1 WRSCWVAAVEKD
13 SESDPFKE
21 FSKHQRSRNFIS
33 AGNMAAT
40 RALVAVLI
48 SVSCFFTSSAQ
59 KTECTQEAVAD
70 IVFLVDGSWSIGT
83 KNFQQVLAFLASLVD
98 SFDVGPDQVRIGL
111 VQYSTSPVTEF
122 FLNAYTD
129 KQEILQHIQNLPYRG
144 GGTKIGLSLEFML
157 AQHFVEQSGS
167 RANEG
172 VPQLAVV
179 ITDGQSQDSVKQQA
193 EMVKRR
199 GITLYAIGIKDAVLE
214 ELQEIASDPD
224 DKHVYSV
231 SDFAA
236 LQGISQSVIQV
247 LCTTVEEAKRQIA
260 HVSQEC
266 TKATMAD
273 IVFLVDGSSTIGLD
287 NFQEIRL
294 FLHDFVDGLDIGIH
308 KVRVGL
314 AQFSNEPHQEF
325 LLREH
330 TEKTVLLERIDN
342 LEYRLGGTETGK
354 ALQFLQSTYFTE
366 AGGSRASEHV
376 PQIAVVIT
384 DGSSTDDVQAPARQL
399 RKQGVIIFA
408 IGIGKADKAE
418 LQEIAN
424 SPHNHFLISIE
435 SYQALQK
442 LTESL
447 LRTVCT
453 SVETHIQAPR
463 FADVFIL
470 VDSTTQTEIGKVKTL
485 LNRLVNLLNVG
496 SEAHRIGLAQF
507 GSDTKVEFLLNRYR
521 TKDEVLLHLKN
532 QFRLR
537 PGRDRQS
544 GRALEHARVNFFNTA
559 AGSRIAEGF
568 RQVLVVITAG
578 QSQDSVIRPARTM
591 KTEGITVISIGLAK
605 TNRQELQFI
614 ATSPYVFQT
623 STQSITS
630 IPQDVKGV
638 IEYKEAHLGLAT
650 GPSDCRSVKVAD
662 IVFIVDQSGSMQSRN
677 FQLVR
682 KFIHSIVDGLDVSLK
697 KVRVGIVLYGDTPK
711 AVAYLNSI
719 NEKDDI
725 LQFINILPYEEG
737 STKTGAAL
745 TFTRENMFTK
755 SAGSRKGQGVQQLAI
770 VITNKKSQDDVSAA
784 TVALR
789 RSGVTVYAVGV
800 NSADHNEL
808 KQIASHPAREYV
820 FKADSLTKL
829 EKSLHKRLCYNII
842 QTAFSAPLRSFNL
855 KTACVETEKAD
866 IYFLIDHSGSID
878 SVDFLDVKNFILDFL
893 HMFKIGPNN
902 VRVGVVKYSDSPTLE
917 FDLTEHTSTT
927 SLKEAVDNIINDG
940 GGTETG
946 KALSTMSPL
955 FKDASKSRDEKVP
968 EFLIIITDGKSTDA
982 VNKPAKELRD
992 QGVIIYAIRVSGS
1005 HKGEEKGAE
1014 EAELLEI
1021 AGSPKRKF
1029 LIFDFQSLKLIK
1041 DEVVRDICSTEVC
1054 KDMEGDVLFL
1064 IDGSTSIN
1072 SSDFSHMKEFMLSIV
1087 NKSAIGLDKVHVG
1100 VLQFSTSPREEFPM
1114 NRFYDKGSING
1125 AISSIPQLYGDT
1137 YTGKAL
1143 SLASKYFDS
1152 PKGGRSNVR
1161 KFLIVIT
1168 DGVAHDEVAK
1178 PAEELRNKG
1187 VNIYSIGILNANN
1200 SQLLEISGSQERVF
1214 SVREFKFLKHLEQT
1228 ILFQL
1233 CHPEADCKRTKAAD
1247 VIFLVDGSGSIST
1260 SQFQSMKKFMTSIVN
1275 NTDIGQNH
1283 TRFGTILYSDT
1294 PESNFTL
1301 NQYYTDSEVRRA
1313 IATLNQR
1320 GGNTYTARGLNYSL
1334 AFFEQQNGGRA
1345 AEKIPQVLI
1354 VITDGEATDPKDL
1367 PETSKAVREKGIK
1380 IIGVGVEGANK
1391 TQLGIMTGDP
1401 KMVLYVHSYEELEE
1415 IYRNISNALC
1425 DETKPVCDKET
1436 ADLVILMDGSDSIK
1450 KEDFKTMKR
1459 FVSDL
1464 AGSFQVSQENVRI
1477 GMAQFSTVQQKNF
1490 YLNQYDNKMDVKEK
1504 IQAMNQIGGGTYI
1517 GQALSFI
1524 QGFFKASTGSRFAQK
1539 VSQNLVVITD
1549 GESQDEVED
1558 ASEELRSMNIN
1569 VFVIGVGQLYS
1580 HQLLQ
1585 IAGSPERLFTAE
1597 NFAGL
1602 EKIKENVMDTTC
1614 NPHNPPET
1622 PRFADVFILVDS
1634 TTQTEIGKVKTLLN
1648 RLVNLLNVGSEAH
1661 RIGLA
1666 QFGSDTKVEFLLN
1679 RYRTKDEVLLHL
1691 KNQFRLRPGR
1701 DRQLGRALEHARV
1714 NFFNAAAGSRIAEGF
1729 LQVLVVITAG
1739 QSQDSVIRPARTMKT
1754 EGITVISIGLAKT
1767 NRQELQFI
1775 ATSPYVFQTSTQSI
1789 TSIPQDVKGVIEY
1802 KEAHLGLATGPSD
1815 CRSAKV
1821 ADIVFIV
1828 DQSGSMQSRNFQLVL
1843 KFIHSIVDGLDVSL
1857 KKVRVGIVLYGDT
1870 PKAVAY
1876 LNSIN
1881 EKDDILQF
1889 INILPYEEGSTK
1901 TGAALNFTRKDM
1913 FTKSAGSRKG
1923 QGVQQLAIVI
1933 TNRKSQ
1939 DDVSAATVAL
1949 RRSGVTVYA
1958 VGVNSADHNEL
1969 KQIASHPAREYVF
1982 KADSLTKLEKS
1993 LQKLLCYNIIQ
2004 TAFSAPVRSF
2014 NLRTGCV
2021 ETEKADIYFLI
2032 DQSGS
2037 IHSDDFPGVKNFIRD
2052 FLHMFKIG
2060 PNNVRVGVVK
2070 YSDSPT
2076 LEFDLTEH
2084 TSTTSLKEAVD
2095 NIINDGGGTETGK
2108 ALSTM
2113 SPLFKDASKSRDE
2126 KVPEFLII
2134 ITDGKSTDA
2143 VNKSAKEL
2151 RDQGVIIYA
2160 IGVNGSH
2167 KGEAKDVDEA
2177 QLLEM
2182 AGSPERKFLVFDF
2195 QHLKYIKDEVVRDIC
2210 STEVCKDMEGDVLFL
2225 IDGSSSIKRDEFSEM
2240 TKFMQSIVN
2249 KSAIGLDKVHVGV
2262 LQFSTSPR
2270 EEFPMNRFYD
2280 QGSING
2286 AISSILQLTGDTY
2299 TGDALSFAS
2308 EYFDSP
2314 KGGRS
2319 KVRKFLIVITDGEAH
2334 DAVAKPAEE
2343 LRNKGVNIYSIGI
2356 LNANNSQLLE
2366 ISGSQERVF
2375 SVREFKFLKHL
2386 EQTILFQLCHPE
2398 ADCKRTK
2405 AADVIFLVDGSGSIS
2420 TSQFQSMKKFMTSIV
2435 NNTDIGQNH
2444 TRFGTILYSDTPE
2457 STFTLNQ
2464 YYTNSEVRRAIAALN
2479 QRGGNTYTARG
2490 LNYSLAFFEQQN
2502 GGRAAE
2508 KIPQVLIVI
2517 TDGEATDPKDLPE
2530 TSKAVREKGIKII
2543 GVGVEGAN
2551 KAQLEIMTGD
2561 PKMVLYVH
2569 SYEELEEIYRNISN
2583 VLCDETKP
2591 VCDKETGDLVILM
2604 DGSTSIEEEDF
2615 KKMKR
2620 FVSDL
2625 AGSFQVS
2632 QENVRIGMAQFSSVQ
2647 EKIFYLNQYDNKMD
2661 VKEKIQATNQI
2672 GGGKDIGQALSF
2684 IQEFFKA
2691 STGSRIAQKVSQNL
2705 VVITDGESQDE
2716 VEHASKE
2723 LKSMNINV
2731 FVIGV
2736 GRLYSHELLQ
2746 IAGSPERFFTAENF
2760 AGLEKIKENVM
2771 DITCN
2776 PHNPPE
2782 ICTVDIGIGFD
2793 ISRRPRADLLFSGQQ
2808 KLQAYLPEI
2817 IHYASSLDGLCCTEG
2832 KSIKPRIGF
2841 LVAGEDGRVIND
2853 YGFELYN
2860 EQVVKKVMA
2869 LQTSETTF
2877 LNVKLLEA
2885 FSTKFKK
2892 QSRAGVKVLII
2903 FTDGFD
2909 DIIEELEE
2917 ESDRLR
2923 SKGIQALLLVGLERV
2938 RNPSDLQ
2945 MVEFGRGF
2953 GYKQPL
2959 SIGMQNVASVML
2971 KQIDTVAGR
2980 ECCGVMCK
2988 CSGQEGVRGPRGR
3001 PSKKGLLGTKGHHGF
3016 PGEEGGVG
3024 ERGPPG
3030 LNGTQGFQGC
3040 PGERGIMGP
3049 RGYRGNRGEDGD
3061 HGLDGVH
3068 GEQGVTGSA
3077 GAPGEREGPGSP
3089 GPTGIR
3095 GEAGVRGQSGL
3106 RGDPGAPGGENTVP
3120 GPRGEPG
3127 NPGMQGDSGEDGPPG
3142 ENGIAGNRGPQGRRG
3157 PPGDKSEKGVPGELG
3172 LPGSAGPSGPQGGRG
3187 PRGLPGPIG
3196 TFGLPGPQGKPGPA
3210 GDEGLPGSRGF
3221 RGQKGQPG
3229 DLGGKG
3235 AVGPLGPRGMPG
3247 LDGRDGYGFSGSKG
3261 LKGEPGFPGYPGPQG
3276 KDGFSGENGGLG
3288 PKGNHG
3294 RRVRVRSPF
3303 LYNFRKEKGT
3313 QAGQVKQENL
3323 ELQDHL
3329 DTRAPE
3335 DQLEPDQCRT
3345 ECPAYPT
3352 ELVIALDMSADVS
3365 PKIFERMR
3373 KVVLNLLEEVS
3384 IAESNCPT
3392 GARVAVLSYS
3402 SNTKYL
3408 IRFSDNLRKQDLME
3422 AVNNIALERTS
3433 NRRNI
3438 GAAMRFVIRNVF
3450 KRTRQGVL
3458 MRKVAIFINN
3468 GPSQDINPIT
3478 TAVLEFKALDITP
3491 AVLAFKN
3498 PPNIRRAFEADETRS
3513 FLLIVMRRPQDLLA
3527 DLRQVQQCVIC
3538 YDPCRPAEAC
3548 RGINLVPVPQE
3559 LDIDL
3564 ALVVDSSRN
3573 VQSDQYEGMRQLLGS
3588 VLDQIVVSTQPGG
3601 RNNEARVALV
3611 QHSTSSYPPREGLV
3625 PVKVEF
3631 DLLGYKDRNKM
3642 KTHIFQQ
3649 MQQIGGAS
3657 GVGHAIE
3664 WTIRNI
3670 MLKASNPRKTKMV
3683 LAIVGGETSQ
3693 WDKDKLGTIAQQ
3705 AKCQGVVVFILTVG
3719 DEFNNAQVEELASLP
3734 LEQHIVHLAHMKW
3747 GEQEYAYRFLRSFL
3761 HMLKRGIN
3769 KYPST
3774 TLQRKCKNVQMLT
3787 GQVEGQAIDR
3797 FQVSGIPVL
3806 EEDEEAEYI
3815 DEEPQESKSPGRGD
3829 ENGFSTRIVPAVFQ
3843 GTEDVGQ
3850 LSKVVC
3856 SLQQEDGD
3864 CQNYTLKWYFDMEHS
3879 KCSHFWYSGCG
3890 G

>member
-1 WRSCWVAAVEKD
+1 
-13 SESDPFKE
+13 
-21 FSKHQRSRNFIS
+21 
-33 AGNMAAT
+33 
-40 RALVAVLI
+40 
-48 SVSCFFTSSAQ
+48 
-59 KTECTQEAVAD
+59 
-70 IVFLVDGSWSIGT
+70 
-83 KNFQQVLAFLASLVD
+83 
-98 SFDVGPDQVRIGL
+98 
-111 VQYSTSPVTEF
+111 
-122 FLNAYTD
+122 
-129 KQEILQHIQNLPYRG
+129 
-144 GGTKIGLSLEFML
+144 
-157 AQHFVEQSGS
+157 
-167 RANEG
+167 
-172 VPQLAVV
+172 
-179 ITDGQSQDSVKQQA
+179 
-193 EMVKRR
+193 
-199 GITLYAIGIKDAVLE
+199 
-214 ELQEIASDPD
+214 
-224 DKHVYSV
+224 
-231 SDFAA
+231 
-236 LQGISQSVIQV
+236 
-247 LCTTVEEAKRQIA
+247 
-260 HVSQEC
+260 
-266 TKATMAD
+266 MAD
-273 IVFLVDGSSTIGLD
+273 IVFLVDGSSSIGLD

-435 SYQALQK
+435 SFQALQK

-485 LNRLVNLLNVG
+485 LNRLVNLLNIG

-521 TKDEVLLHLKN
+521 TKDEVLLYLKN
-532 QFRLR
+532 QF
-537 PGRDRQS
+537 Q
-544 GRALEHARVNFFNTA
+544 
-559 AGSRIAEGF
+559 
-568 RQVLVVITAG
+568 
-578 QSQDSVIRPARTM
+578 
-591 KTEGITVISIGLAK
+591 
-605 TNRQELQFI
+605 
-614 ATSPYVFQT
+614 
-623 STQSITS
+623 
-630 IPQDVKGV
+630 
-638 IEYKEAHLGLAT
+638 
-650 GPSDCRSVKVAD
+650 
-662 IVFIVDQSGSMQSRN
+662 
-677 FQLVR
+677 
-682 KFIHSIVDGLDVSLK
+682 
-697 KVRVGIVLYGDTPK
+697 
-711 AVAYLNSI
+711 
-719 NEKDDI
+719 
-725 LQFINILPYEEG
+725 
-737 STKTGAAL
+737 
-745 TFTRENMFTK
+745 
-755 SAGSRKGQGVQQLAI
+755 
-770 VITNKKSQDDVSAA
+770 
-784 TVALR
+784 
-789 RSGVTVYAVGV
+789 
-800 NSADHNEL
+800 
-808 KQIASHPAREYV
+808 
-820 FKADSLTKL
+820 
-829 EKSLHKRLCYNII
+829 
-842 QTAFSAPLRSFNL
+842 
-855 KTACVETEKAD
+855 
-866 IYFLIDHSGSID
+866 
-878 SVDFLDVKNFILDFL
+878 
-893 HMFKIGPNN
+893 
-902 VRVGVVKYSDSPTLE
+902 
-917 FDLTEHTSTT
+917 
-927 SLKEAVDNIINDG
+927 
-940 GGTETG
+940 
-946 KALSTMSPL
+946 
-955 FKDASKSRDEKVP
+955 
-968 EFLIIITDGKSTDA
+968 
-982 VNKPAKELRD
+982 
-992 QGVIIYAIRVSGS
+992 
-1005 HKGEEKGAE
+1005 
-1014 EAELLEI
+1014 
-1021 AGSPKRKF
+1021 
-1029 LIFDFQSLKLIK
+1029 
-1041 DEVVRDICSTEVC
+1041 
-1054 KDMEGDVLFL
+1054 
-1064 IDGSTSIN
+1064 
-1072 SSDFSHMKEFMLSIV
+1072 
-1087 NKSAIGLDKVHVG
+1087 
-1100 VLQFSTSPREEFPM
+1100 
-1114 NRFYDKGSING
+1114 
-1125 AISSIPQLYGDT
+1125 
-1137 YTGKAL
+1137 
-1143 SLASKYFDS
+1143 
-1152 PKGGRSNVR
+1152 
-1161 KFLIVIT
+1161 
-1168 DGVAHDEVAK
+1168 
-1178 PAEELRNKG
+1178 
-1187 VNIYSIGILNANN
+1187 
-1200 SQLLEISGSQERVF
+1200 
-1214 SVREFKFLKHLEQT
+1214 
-1228 ILFQL
+1228 
-1233 CHPEADCKRTKAAD
+1233 
-1247 VIFLVDGSGSIST
+1247 
-1260 SQFQSMKKFMTSIVN
+1260 
-1275 NTDIGQNH
+1275 
-1283 TRFGTILYSDT
+1283 
-1294 PESNFTL
+1294 
-1301 NQYYTDSEVRRA
+1301 
-1313 IATLNQR
+1313 
-1320 GGNTYTARGLNYSL
+1320 
-1334 AFFEQQNGGRA
+1334 
-1345 AEKIPQVLI
+1345 
-1354 VITDGEATDPKDL
+1354 
-1367 PETSKAVREKGIK
+1367 
-1380 IIGVGVEGANK
+1380 
-1391 TQLGIMTGDP
+1391 
-1401 KMVLYVHSYEELEE
+1401 
-1415 IYRNISNALC
+1415 
-1425 DETKPVCDKET
+1425 
-1436 ADLVILMDGSDSIK
+1436 
-1450 KEDFKTMKR
+1450 
-1459 FVSDL
+1459 
-1464 AGSFQVSQENVRI
+1464 
-1477 GMAQFSTVQQKNF
+1477 
-1490 YLNQYDNKMDVKEK
+1490 
-1504 IQAMNQIGGGTYI
+1504 
-1517 GQALSFI
+1517 
-1524 QGFFKASTGSRFAQK
+1524 
-1539 VSQNLVVITD
+1539 
-1549 GESQDEVED
+1549 
-1558 ASEELRSMNIN
+1558 
-1569 VFVIGVGQLYS
+1569 
-1580 HQLLQ
+1580 
-1585 IAGSPERLFTAE
+1585 
-1597 NFAGL
+1597 
-1602 EKIKENVMDTTC
+1602 
-1614 NPHNPPET
+1614 
-1622 PRFADVFILVDS
+1622 
-1634 TTQTEIGKVKTLLN
+1634 
-1648 RLVNLLNVGSEAH
+1648 
-1661 RIGLA
+1661 
-1666 QFGSDTKVEFLLN
+1666 
-1679 RYRTKDEVLLHL
+1679 
-1691 KNQFRLRPGR
+1691 LRPGR
-1701 DRQLGRALEHARV
+1701 DRQLGQALEHARV

-1729 LQVLVVITAG
+1729 RQVLVVITAG
-1739 QSQDSVIRPARTMKT
+1739 KSQDSVKRPARTMKT

-1828 DQSGSMQSRNFQLVL
+1828 DQSGSMHFQLVC
-1843 KFIHSIVDGLDVSL
+1843 KFIHSIVDGLNVSL
-1857 KKVRVGIVLYGDT
+1857 KNVRVGIVLYGDT

-1889 INILPYEEGSTK
+1889 INILPYEEGSTL
-1901 TGAALNFTRKDM
+1901 TGAALNFTRKNM

-1939 DDVSAATVAL
+1939 DDVRAATVAL

-1958 VGVNSADHNEL
+1958 VGVNSADYNEL

-1982 KADSLTKLEKS
+1982 KADSFTKLEKS
-1993 LQKLLCYNIIQ
+1993 FQKLLCYNIIQ

-2014 NLRTGCV
+2014 NLKTGCV

-2032 DQSGS
+2032 DHSGS
-2037 IHSDDFPGVKNFIRD
+2037 IHSDDFPDVKDFILD
-2052 FLHMFKIG
+2052 FMHMFKIG

-2070 YSDSPT
+2070 FSDSPT
-2076 LEFDLTEH
+2076 LEFNLTEH
-2084 TSTTSLKEAVD
+2084 TSTISLRIAVD
-2095 NIINDGGGTETGK
+2095 DIDNKGGNTETGK
-2108 ALSTM
+2108 ALSIM
-2113 SPLFKDASKSRDE
+2113 GPLFKDASKSRDE

-2134 ITDGKSTDA
+2134 ITDGKSDDP

-2177 QLLEM
+2177 ELEEM
-2182 AGSPERKFLVFDF
+2182 AGSPERKFLIFDF
-2195 QHLKYIKDEVVRDIC
+2195 QRLTPIKNKVVTDIC

-2225 IDGSSSIKRDEFSEM
+2225 IDGSSSINSSDFIHMKEFM
-2240 TKFMQSIVN
+2240 LSIVN
-2249 KSAIGLDKVHVGV
+2249 KSAIGLDKVHVGI
-2262 LQFSTSPR
+2262 LQFSTRPR

-2280 QGSING
+2280 KESING
-2286 AISSILQLTGDTY
+2286 AISSIPQLYGDTY
-2299 TGDALSFAS
+2299 TGRALSFAS
-2308 EYFDSP
+2308 KYFDSP

-2319 KVRKFLIVITDGEAH
+2319 NVRKFLIVITDGEAH
-2334 DAVAKPAEE
+2334 DEVAKPAEE

-2375 SVREFKFLKHL
+2375 SVREFEFLQHL

-2398 ADCKRTK
+2398 A
-2405 AADVIFLVDGSGSIS
+2405 GSIN

-2464 YYTNSEVRRAIAALN
+2464 YYTDSEVRRAIAALN

-2490 LNYSLAFFEQQN
+2490 LNYSLAFFEQRN

-2561 PKMVLYVH
+2561 PKMVLYVD
-2569 SYEELEEIYRNISN
+2569 SYEELEEIYRNISKA
-2583 VLCDETKP
+2583 LCDETKP
-2591 VCDKETGDLVILM
+2591 VCDKETADLVILM
-2604 DGSTSIEEEDF
+2604 DGSDSIKKEDF
-2615 KKMKR
+2615 KTMKR

-2647 EKIFYLNQYDNKMD
+2647 EKHFYLNQYDNKMD
-2661 VKEKIQATNQI
+2661 VKEKIQAINQI
-2672 GGGKDIGQALSF
+2672 GGGTYIGQALSF
-2684 IQEFFKA
+2684 IQGFFKA

-2716 VEHASKE
+2716 VEHASEE
-2723 LKSMNINV
+2723 LRSMNINV

-2736 GRLYSHELLQ
+2736 GRLYSQQLLQ

-2760 AGLEKIKENVM
+2760 DGLEKIKKNVM
-2771 DITCN
+2771 DTTCN

-2793 ISRRPRADLLFSGQQ
+2793 ISRRPRADQLFSGQQ

-2832 KSIKPRIGF
+2832 KRIKPQIGF

-2853 YGFELYN
+2853 YEFELYN

-2892 QSRAGVKVLII
+2892 QSRAGVK
-2903 FTDGFD
+2903 
-2909 DIIEELEE
+2909 
-2917 ESDRLR
+2917 
-2923 SKGIQALLLVGLERV
+2923 
-2938 RNPSDLQ
+2938 
-2945 MVEFGRGF
+2945 
-2953 GYKQPL
+2953 
-2959 SIGMQNVASVML
+2959 
-2971 KQIDTVAGR
+2971 DTVAGR

-3001 PSKKGLLGTKGHHGF
+3001 PSKK
-3016 PGEEGGVG
+3016 G

-3247 LDGRDGYGFSGSKG
+3247 LDGRDGYGFSGSQG

-3294 RRVRVRSPF
+3294 RRGNSGRP
-3303 LYNFRKEKGT
+3303 G
-3313 QAGQVKQENL
+3313 QAGEPGASGSPG
-3323 ELQDHL
+3323 HPGP
-3329 DTRAPE
+3329 RGSAGARPMSAC
-3335 DQLEPDQCRT
+3335 QLVNYVRDNCGRT

-3573 VQSDQYEGMRQLLGS
+3573 VQSDQYAGMRQLLGS
-3588 VLDQIVVSTQPGG
+3588 VLDQIAVSTQPGG

-3719 DEFNNAQVEELASLP
+3719 DEFNNAEVEELASLP

-3797 FQVSGIPVL
+3797 FQVSGISVL
-3806 EEDEEAEYI
+3806 EEDEEEEYI
-3815 DEEPQESKSPGRGD
+3815 DETEEPQESKSPGRGD

-3890 G
+3890 GNDNRFETQEACEELCLRVR